1 MGFSRPRVNCIVE
14 TATAAELF
22 EAPRHPSTRML
33 LDALQS
39 GRDRALIRSRPQTG
53 DAAND
58 HVEHNAAD
66 GEAKLG
72 DHWNPSARTTLTDI
86 AAGLACGLHSSLDLS
101 EPTNGEAHT
110 CPEKTCSSVRPSP
123 RRWLSPW
130 PITQ

>member
-58 HVEHNAAD
+58 HVEHNGAD

-72 DHWNPSARTTLTDI
+72 RSLEPERADHVNRH
-86 AAGLACGLHSSLDLS
+86 CGGS
-101 EPTNGEAHT
+101 
-110 CPEKTCSSVRPSP
+110 SP
-123 RRWLSPW
+123 RPAFFA
-130 PITQ
+130 